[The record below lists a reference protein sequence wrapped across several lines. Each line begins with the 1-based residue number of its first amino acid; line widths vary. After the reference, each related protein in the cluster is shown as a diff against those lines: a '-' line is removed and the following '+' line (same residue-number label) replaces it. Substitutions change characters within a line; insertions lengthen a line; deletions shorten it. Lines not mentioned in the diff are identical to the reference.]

1 VIGEGS
7 RGPRGTKEPVIGSRD
22 ERYNLERQL
31 AAVRAILRDCGF
43 SSGAQVAA
51 IVKRIEAEEAALW
64 ERFGRALAKTGH
76 FQ

>member
-1 VIGEGS
+1 MIGEGS
-7 RGPRGTKEPVIGSRD
+7 RGPRGDKEPVIGSRD

-51 IVKRIEAEEAALW
+51 IVKRIEGESGPRLMDWGMPSDDPPEA
-64 ERFGRALAKTGH
+64 T
-76 FQ
+76 